1 MTSLRSAQK
10 LWLQASRHRTIK
22 MRFLLLF
29 LGVLLVGCTTTDQS
43 KVAQAVT
50 APLGD
55 LNLVDAPIPESL
67 AHAQKGP
74 YAVPDGPGCSA
85 LMSEVRVLDAD
96 LGPDLDTPASE
107 SNPSLIER
115 GSYRAMGAVRKTAEG
130 VVPYR
135 RWVRKLSGAENHDKF
150 VQSAIIAGNVRRA
163 YLKGLGEARGCPAPA
178 TPSTE
183 RRLAAQAA
191 PAPPAAKA
199 GPTPK
204 FPVRTEPAAPRTTG
218 GTPQTAPRR

>member
-29 LGVLLVGCTTTDQS
+29 LGVVLVGCTTTDQS

-85 LMSEVRVLDAD
+85 LMSEVRVLDAG

-107 SNPSLIER
+107 PGPSLIER
-115 GSYRAMGAVRKTAEG
+115 GSNRAIGAVRKTAEG

-135 RWVRKLSGAENHDKF
+135 RWGHKLSGAERCSKQ
-150 VQSAIIAGNVRRA
+150 VATAITAGTVRRA
-163 YLKGLGEARGCPAPA
+163 FLKRM
-178 TPSTE
+178 
-183 RRLAAQAA
+183 AQATDGQPR
-191 PAPPAAKA
+191 PAL
-199 GPTPK
+199 GDCG
-204 FPVRTEPAAPRTTG
+204 APRVRSG
-218 GTPQTAPRR
+218 